1 MDYKEI
7 FQQRYEELAFE
18 LFGCEN
24 YWDMTPEQEKLC
36 GEKAMRATSD
46 YLADRAD
53 ELKDQAKYRGM
64 R

>member
-18 LFGCEN
+18 LFGAEE
-24 YWDMTPEQEKLC
+24 YWKLTPEQQKLC
-36 GEKAMRATSD
+36 GEKAMQATSD

-53 ELKDQAKYRGM
+53 QLADEAKYRGM

>member
-18 LFGCEN
+18 LFGQDD
-24 YWDMTPEQEKLC
+24 YSKLTPEQEKLC